1 MYTSVPQPGFKVT
14 SWPLCIR
21 HSATATTGIP
31 MRLTWHSKGTPQE
44 GCDIL
49 HGRKEIRMIQET
61 FIINYSNNFPHC
73 CRHPQL
79 GWGAL
84 TKSLIML
91 TSADDVKGSAL
102 TKGGDAILHAEC
114 TLIPTTDRVFLLQN
128 QSVKSETHDYFPPG
142 CPGTHFVDQS
152 GLRDLPAS
160 AS

>member
-1 MYTSVPQPGFKVT
+1 MYSSVLQPGFKVT

-61 FIINYSNNFPHC
+61 FIINYSNNFPHF

-102 TKGGDAILHAEC
+102 TKGGAAILHAEC
-114 TLIPTTDRVFLLQN
+114 TLIPTTDR
-128 QSVKSETHDYFPPG
+128 
-142 CPGTHFVDQS
+142 
-152 GLRDLPAS
+152 GLSSPKPICKV
-160 AS
+160 